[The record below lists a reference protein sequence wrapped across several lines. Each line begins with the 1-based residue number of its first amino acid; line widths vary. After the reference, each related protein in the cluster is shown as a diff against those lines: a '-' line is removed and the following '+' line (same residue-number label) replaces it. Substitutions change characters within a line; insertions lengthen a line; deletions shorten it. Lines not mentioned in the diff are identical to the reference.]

1 MKERHAIVAIASN
14 NAIGNKGKLIWR
26 ASPDMK
32 QFKALTT
39 GNIVIMGSKT
49 FESIGSKPLPN
60 RYNIVI
66 TRSPAKYDYGYNY
79 NNLYFMDSVQT
90 AYEFAEYLNGEKIYI
105 IGGGGIYKETIND
118 CDYIDLTLFKCIAVE
133 ADTFFPNIPDN
144 FIKIDE
150 SEVFEGTEK
159 YPEFQFITYKNTK
172 L

>member
-32 QFKALTT
+32 HFKALTT

-49 FESIGSKPLPN
+49 FESMGSKPLPN

-79 NNLYFMDSVQT
+79 NNLYFIDSIQT
-90 AYEFAEYLNGEKIYI
+90 AYEFAEYLDGEKIYI
-105 IGGGGIYKETIND
+105 IGGGVIYNDTIMD
-118 CDYIDLTLFKCIAVE
+118 CDYLDITEFKYPAFE
-133 ADTFFPNIPDN
+133 ADTFFPNIP
-144 FIKIDE
+144 E
-150 SEVFEGTEK
+150 SFVITEASDIYNGTDK
-159 YPEFQFITYKNTK
+159 YPPYQFITYKNTNH
-172 L
+172 